1 MFIHETM
8 KKERK
13 RADARRIEDRKITM
27 SIRAAI
33 ERFFEEKP
41 NPIQFMNMPKDLENT
56 PIYDLMIGRH
66 AGHGVAVEIPEHG
79 DLIDR
84 DAFKKHIE
92 NTYCQK
98 CKRDKILC
106 HKNCDYG
113 DLMEEL
119 DYAPVI
125 LEANR

>member
-1 MFIHETM
+1 MSVLVKGM
-8 KKERK
+8 KMPNACFWRDKNGSLTICPLCDTDGYCGANGKQRCLVPENEMPN
-13 RADARRIEDRKITM
+13 DCPLIEL
-27 SIRAAI
+27 
-33 ERFFEEKP
+33 P
-41 NPIQFMNMPKDLENT
+41 P
-56 PIYDLMIGRH
+56 
-66 AGHGVAVEIPEHG
+66 HG

-84 DAFKKHIE
+84 DALKKYIE

-113 DLMEEL
+113 DFMEEL

>member
-13 RADARRIEDRKITM
+13 RADARRIKDRKITM
-27 SIRAAI
+27 SIRAAL
-33 ERFFEEKP
+33 ERFFEEKLAP
-41 NPIQFMNMPKDLENT
+41 VQLVPS
-56 PIYDLMIGRH
+56 IY
-66 AGHGVAVEIPEHG
+66 AGHEVAVEISKHG

-84 DAFKKHIE
+84 DALKKHIE

-113 DLMEEL
+113 DFMEEL